1 MANRVPL
8 VIDASTLYL
17 KELPANDN
25 LDLTGSGIHNAGV
38 ITATSFS
45 GDGSGLTGVASTDNI
60 LTGTA
65 ATFTSGI
72 TVVGSAVTIHNA
84 GVHISGVTTSISL
97 VAGSA
102 QISDLTNNRV
112 VIAGANGELE
122 DSSNLTFDG
131 STLGVTGAVTAT
143 SSVVGSAVTTHNK
156 GIDVAGIVTATG
168 GFSGTASLASGLT
181 GTPSIVVQDI
191 TAEMVSIAGTMQY
204 EDVVNVDSAGIGTFR
219 GGIDVVGAAV
229 TIHNAGVHVTGVV
242 TATSFSGDGS
252 ALSGI
257 ESWNQFDTWLYG
269 GG

>member
-25 LDLTGSGIHNAGV
+25 LDLTSSGIVNAGV
-38 ITATSFS
+38 ITATAFD
-45 GDGSGLTGVASTDNI
+45 GDGSALTGVASTDNI

-84 GVHISGVTTSISL
+84 GVHVTGVITAT
-97 VAGSA
+97 SA

-112 VIAGANGELE
+112 VIAGTNGELE
-122 DSSNLTFDG
+122 DSSNLTFNG
-131 STLGVTGAVTAT
+131 STLEVTGAVTAT
-143 SSVVGSAVTTHNK
+143 SSIVGAAVTTHNK

-181 GTPSIVVQDI
+181 GTPSITVQDV
-191 TAEMVSIAGTMQY
+191 TAQMVSVAGTMQY
-204 EDVVNVDSAGIGTFR
+204 EDVVNVDSAGIGTFK
-219 GGIDVVGAAV
+219 GGLDVVGAAV

-242 TATSFSGDGS
+242 TATSFEGSGS
-252 ALSGI
+252 ALTGI
-257 ESWNQFDTWLYG
+257 ESWNQQDTWLYG
-269 GG
+269 G